1 MADAKISELARRVG
15 VLGLTTKLC
24 RMAGRKGHQMQTKT
38 ESPRHVGSSALL
50 GIWWHS
56 MPDWAKHAYHNCP
69 TVNRVMK
76 ECALCETTREEMQ
89 WRVAGAL
96 YEQRNQWKE
105 TALNLK
111 QYEPRVVKMPNI
123 VLGDQASK

>member
-1 MADAKISELARRVG
+1 
-15 VLGLTTKLC
+15 
-24 RMAGRKGHQMQTKT
+24 
-38 ESPRHVGSSALL
+38 
-50 GIWWHS
+50 

-76 ECALCETTREEMQ
+76 ECALRETTREEMQ

-105 TALNLK
+105 TALHLK
-111 QYEPRVVKMPNI
+111 QYEPLVVKMPN
-123 VLGDQASK
+123 DQDVSAAAQDCRINQRRPRRWMTRLVSLLIPETLNDYENQEAEKERIHRLPVRPDCWR

>member
-1 MADAKISELARRVG
+1 
-15 VLGLTTKLC
+15 
-24 RMAGRKGHQMQTKT
+24 
-38 ESPRHVGSSALL
+38 
-50 GIWWHS
+50 

-76 ECALCETTREEMQ
+76 ECALRETTREEMQ

-105 TALNLK
+105 TALHLK
-111 QYEPRVVKMPNI
+111 QYEPLVVKMPN
-123 VLGDQASK
+123 VPAQRPAGRSDQDSQQVTKEQNANA